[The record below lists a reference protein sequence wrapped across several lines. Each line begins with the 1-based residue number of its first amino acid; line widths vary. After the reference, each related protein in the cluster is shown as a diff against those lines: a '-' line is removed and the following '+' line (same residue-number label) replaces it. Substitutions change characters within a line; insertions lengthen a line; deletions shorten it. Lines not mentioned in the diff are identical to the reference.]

1 MSRYAR
7 NMGTLSPEE
16 MRRLKSAN
24 VAVVGCGGLGG
35 YVLEMLGRLG
45 VGRLTAIDGDV
56 FEESNLNRQ
65 LLSQTALLGTS
76 KSDAARE
83 RMAAV
88 NPEISVTARH
98 EWLTA
103 DNASSLLSGHDVIV
117 DALDTI
123 SARLI
128 LQQAAASLGIPLVHG
143 AIGGWYGQVTVILPG
158 DRTLDRLY
166 GNGAR
171 SGVEKQLGN
180 PSFTPA
186 LVASIEVAE
195 VVKLLIGRGEPL
207 RNKVLRIDLLEQ
219 EYTLIELA
227 PETL

>member
-7 NMGTLSPEE
+7 NMGTLTPAE
-16 MRRLKSAN
+16 MLKLQDAN

-45 VGRLTAIDGDV
+45 VGSLTAIDGDV

-65 LLSQTALLGTS
+65 LLSQMGLLGTS
-76 KSDAARE
+76 KAVAARE
-83 RMAAV
+83 RMREI
-88 NPEISVTARH
+88 NPEISVKAIH
-98 EWLTA
+98 QWLTTE
-103 DNASSLLSGHDVIV
+103 NAPFLLRGHDVIV

-123 SARLI
+123 DARLI

-166 GNGAR
+166 GNGTR

-186 LVASIEVAE
+186 LVASIEAAE
-195 VVKLLIGRGEPL
+195 VVKLLIGRGESL